1 MDRGDLNLP
10 DINWNS
16 TSIQGNKVNSGINK
30 RLLDMIHNCHMEQ
43 TVTFPTR
50 LDNTLDLFLTN
61 RPSLI
66 NRCSPL
72 PGISDHDA
80 VFIETSAAAKR
91 GKPVKR
97 KIHLWKRA
105 DNEKLKKECLEFQ
118 QQFLDKYTI
127 QSSIAEMWLDI
138 STALTNILDSSVP
151 SKMTT
156 SRFSQPWITKE
167 IKALSRR
174 KKRCFNRVKSSNRS
188 RDKKKYQ
195 HLKSATKTACKKA
208 YNDYLTNIISPDC
221 TSNPKRFWSFINSK
235 NKDSSGT
242 SCKHVWPVLKNIR
255 VQTAEEEGMTSTMK
269 HYNCHYYATVSVNE
283 LVFFNHHL

>member
-1 MDRGDLNLP
+1 
-10 DINWNS
+10 
-16 TSIQGNKVNSGINK
+16 
-30 RLLDMIHNCHMEQ
+30 MIHNCHMEQ

-80 VFIETSAAAKR
+80 VFIESSAAAKR

-235 NKDSSGT
+235 NKDSSGG
-242 SCKHVWPVLKNIR
+242 WPLLNSLSKDESRSFHFIPDLVIHLTCTPSLSKLRFFPPDRLAAVMPAQWIIEDSLSK
-255 VQTAEEEGMTSTMK
+255 QLTAT
-269 HYNCHYYATVSVNE
+269 HA
-283 LVFFNHHL
+283 

>member
-1 MDRGDLNLP
+1 MDQLCETIEHVHQSNKNSVLWIGGDLNLP

-16 TSIQGNKVNSGINK
+16 TSIKGNKVNSCISK

-188 RDKKKYQ
+188 RDKKNSNIKRTQ
-195 HLKSATKTACKKA
+195 PTIPCSIRKNAAIPVLVLPRRHQIMEQSATNYCSLQL
-208 YNDYLTNIISPDC
+208 N
-221 TSNPKRFWSFINSK
+221 
-235 NKDSSGT
+235 
-242 SCKHVWPVLKNIR
+242 
-255 VQTAEEEGMTSTMK
+255 
-269 HYNCHYYATVSVNE
+269 
-283 LVFFNHHL
+283 